1 MKFAITGSSGYIGGW
16 LTKTLKGRGHEVHT
30 QDAKG
35 DADSLFDLRD
45 HEKRPL
51 WLKMVQPD
59 VVVHLAALYGR
70 IWGEKDL
77 TLSAEINAG
86 LTAEVAR
93 DTAAVGA
100 RLMYM
105 SSSEIYG
112 DACIRPEGASEVSE
126 LKPLNMYG
134 LTKKWGEEAAKL
146 YAPNGLMITRLNMP
160 YGPAAVLPKVAT
172 TPEFSGRAGI
182 LGYNAMHTMLWQAS
196 HDMPITVHTG
206 CVRSFTF
213 VGDTCRGLAMIA
225 ESGKSGTWN
234 VHSNANKVSMEEIAE
249 RSVALVPGCKSQ
261 ITVEEPNSQITKLKN
276 LSNDLI
282 LSLGWK
288 PKVTLDVGM
297 SRTLDYMERYD
308 RDGRWIGCYYP

>member
-16 LTKTLKGRGHEVHT
+16 LVRTLESRGHEVFT
-30 QDAKG
+30 QDVNPGAM
-35 DADSLFDLRD
+35 STFDLRD
-45 HEKRPL
+45 HQLRKL
-51 WLKMVQPD
+51 WLSEVRPD

-77 TLSAEINAG
+77 TKSAEINAG
-86 LTAEVAR
+86 LTADVAR

-112 DACIRPEGASEVSE
+112 DACLRPEGASEVSE

-146 YAPNGLMITRLNMP
+146 YAPDGLMITRLNMP
-160 YGPAAVLPKVAT
+160 YGPAAVLPKPDT

-196 HDMPITVHTG
+196 HHMPITVHTG
-206 CVRSFTF
+206 CTRTFTF
-213 VGDTCRGLAMIA
+213 VGDTCRGLAMVA

-234 VHSNANKVSMEEIAE
+234 VHSNANKVCMEEIAE
-249 RSVALVPGCKSQ
+249 RSVAMVPGCRSEV
-261 ITVEEPNSQITKLKN
+261 TVEQPNSQITRLKN

-288 PKVTLDVGM
+288 PQVSLEDGM
-297 SRTLDYMERYD
+297 SRTLDYMQNYD
-308 RDGRWIGCYYP
+308 REGRWAGCYCP